1 MNTGKPYIQAKF
13 EAEVAP
19 LITIGR
25 AKFEIIPFDGD
36 PTNTDL
42 SNILLSGPGKQKGL
56 NRENAVKNEIL
67 RLEYDP
73 EYGDFSYI
81 YKENGA
87 NQELRYKNFEAL
99 RSRVAQARHLHGLKN
114 KKYLLTVAEYTR
126 LYDDYVN
133 GRTPPDDANFDICSY
148 KYEQIVWNLPNDSS
162 KIEQI
167 RERHVE
173 ILFSG
178 AWRSDV
184 SSRRLVDTMLIRI
197 RVIDETSTKNFDDFG
212 LYEQN
217 LPYLCGR
224 VMLKSSLPGA
234 SELIFMRFFTK
245 NSWKI
250 EHF

>member
-1 MNTGKPYIQAKF
+1 MILKQKWPTKGQQNKEIAYNPKRKNTYIITDRHMNTGKPYIQAKF

-36 PTNTDL
+36 PTNTDI

-81 YKENGA
+81 YKENGV

-148 KYEQIVWNLPNDSS
+148 KYEQIV
-162 KIEQI
+162 
-167 RERHVE
+167 
-173 ILFSG
+173 
-178 AWRSDV
+178 
-184 SSRRLVDTMLIRI
+184 
-197 RVIDETSTKNFDDFG
+197 
-212 LYEQN
+212 
-217 LPYLCGR
+217 
-224 VMLKSSLPGA
+224 
-234 SELIFMRFFTK
+234 
-245 NSWKI
+245 
-250 EHF
+250 

>member
-148 KYEQIVWNLPNDSS
+148 KFEQIVWNLPNDSS

-167 RERHVE
+167 REK
-173 ILFSG
+173 FSSKM
-178 AWRSDV
+178 AKRTWKSWTTRRKHDQRSLKV
-184 SSRRLVDTMLIRI
+184 
-197 RVIDETSTKNFDDFG
+197 
-212 LYEQN
+212 
-217 LPYLCGR
+217 GR
-224 VMLKSSLPGA
+224 VV
-234 SELIFMRFFTK
+234 
-245 NSWKI
+245 
-250 EHF
+250 